1 MAMKTAVH
9 AVDSSVKIKINLK
22 LALFAMCYHF
32 GIAIDIYVPFPKTK
46 GRVGISDTLAF
57 L

>member
-1 MAMKTAVH
+1 MAMKIAVH

-22 LALFAMCYHF
+22 LALFAVCYHF
-32 GIAIDIYVPFPKTK
+32 GIAIDIYVPFTK
-46 GRVGISDTLAF
+46 RRDVYEISDTLAF